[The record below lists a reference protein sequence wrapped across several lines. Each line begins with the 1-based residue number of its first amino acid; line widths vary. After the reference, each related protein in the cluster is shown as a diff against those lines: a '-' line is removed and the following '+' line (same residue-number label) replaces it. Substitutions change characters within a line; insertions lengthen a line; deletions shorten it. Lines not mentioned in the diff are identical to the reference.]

1 MKRLT
6 VLCLLLLTTL
16 GCTVLPRDEFS
27 RRQVYEHRLSRLE
40 FPVTRARL
48 YKALRPAAPARPT
61 GDVGA
66 GLFSS
71 SEVYRLD
78 DVFVVEMSVV
88 YKAVANTSDYLNPS
102 GSIGGQVRAIL
113 DATQSI
119 DNFMTRGTPEHPAD
133 VVQKARIVQRPVH
146 RY

>member
-1 MKRLT
+1 MNRLT
-6 VLCLLLLTTL
+6 ALCLLLLTTL
-16 GCTVLPRDEFS
+16 GCSVLPRDEFS

-48 YKALRPAAPARPT
+48 YKTLRPAAPARPT

-78 DVFVVEMSVV
+78 DVFVVELSVV

-119 DNFMTRGTPEHPAD
+119 DNFMTRGTPENPAD
-133 VVQKARIVQRPVH
+133 IVQKARIVQRPVH

>member
-48 YKALRPAAPARPT
+48 YKTLRPAAPARPT

-133 VVQKARIVQRPVH
+133 IVQKARIVQRPVH

>member
-48 YKALRPAAPARPT
+48 YKTLRPAAPARPS

-133 VVQKARIVQRPVH
+133 IVQKARIVQRTVH

>member
-1 MKRLT
+1 MNRLT
-6 VLCLLLLTTL
+6 ALCLLLLTTL
-16 GCTVLPRDEFS
+16 GCSVLPRDEFS

-48 YKALRPAAPARPT
+48 YKTLRPAAPARPT

-78 DVFVVEMSVV
+78 DVFVVELSVV

-133 VVQKARIVQRPVH
+133 IVQKARIVQRPVH

>member
-48 YKALRPAAPARPT
+48 YKTLRPAAPARPT

>member
-1 MKRLT
+1 MNRLT
-6 VLCLLLLTTL
+6 ALCLLLLTTL
-16 GCTVLPRDEFS
+16 GCSVLPRDEFS

-48 YKALRPAAPARPT
+48 YKTLRPAAPARPT

-78 DVFVVEMSVV
+78 DVFVVELSVV

-102 GSIGGQVRAIL
+102 RSIGGQVRAIL

-133 VVQKARIVQRPVH
+133 IVQKARIVQRTVH

>member
-1 MKRLT
+1 MHRFIAF
-6 VLCLLLLTTL
+6 LLLLLSTAS
-16 GCTVLPRDEFS
+16 CSMLPRDEFS

-48 YKALRPAAPARPT
+48 YKTLRPAAPARPT

-78 DVFVVEMSVV
+78 DFFIVEMSVI
-88 YKAVANTSDYLNPS
+88 YKAVANTSDYFNPS

-133 VVQKARIVQRPVH
+133 IVQKARIVRRPLH
-146 RY
+146 RH

>member
-1 MKRLT
+1 MNRLT
-6 VLCLLLLTTL
+6 ALCLLLLTTL
-16 GCTVLPRDEFS
+16 GCSMLPRDEFS
-27 RRQVYEHRLSRLE
+27 RRQVYEHRLSRLD

-48 YKALRPAAPARPT
+48 YKTLRPAAPARPT

-66 GLFSS
+66 GLLSS

-78 DVFVVEMSVV
+78 DIFIVEMSVI

-133 VVQKARIVQRPVH
+133 IVQRARIVKRPVR

>member
-1 MKRLT
+1 MNRLT
-6 VLCLLLLTTL
+6 ALCLLLLTTL
-16 GCTVLPRDEFS
+16 GCSVLPRDEFS

-48 YKALRPAAPARPT
+48 YKTLRPAAPARPT

-78 DVFVVEMSVV
+78 DVFVVELSVV

-102 GSIGGQVRAIL
+102 RSIGGQVRAIL

-133 VVQKARIVQRPVH
+133 IVQKARIVKRPVH

>member
-27 RRQVYEHRLSRLE
+27 RRQVYEHRLSHLE

-133 VVQKARIVQRPVH
+133 IVQKARIVQPPVH

>member
-48 YKALRPAAPARPT
+48 YKTLRPAAPARPT

-133 VVQKARIVQRPVH
+133 IVQKARIVQRTVH

>member
-1 MKRLT
+1 MNRLT
-6 VLCLLLLTTL
+6 ALCLLLLTTL
-16 GCTVLPRDEFS
+16 GCSVLPRDEFS

-48 YKALRPAAPARPT
+48 YKTLRPAAPARPT

-78 DVFVVEMSVV
+78 DVFVVELSVV

-133 VVQKARIVQRPVH
+133 IVQKARIVQRPVH
-146 RY
+146 LY

>member
-1 MKRLT
+1 MHRFIAF
-6 VLCLLLLTTL
+6 LLLILTTAS
-16 GCTVLPRDEFS
+16 CSMLPQDEFS

-48 YKALRPAAPARPT
+48 YKTLRPAAPARPT

-66 GLFSS
+66 GLLSS
-71 SEVYRLD
+71 GEVYRLD
-78 DVFVVEMSVV
+78 DFFVVEMSVI
-88 YKAVANTSDYLNPS
+88 YQAVANTGDYLNPTA
-102 GSIGGQVRAIL
+102 SIGGQVRAIL

-133 VVQKARIVQRPVH
+133 IVQKARIVRRPLY
-146 RY
+146 RR

>member
-48 YKALRPAAPARPT
+48 YKTLRPAAPARPT

-88 YKAVANTSDYLNPS
+88 YNAVANTSDYLNPS

-133 VVQKARIVQRPVH
+133 IVQKARIVQPPVH